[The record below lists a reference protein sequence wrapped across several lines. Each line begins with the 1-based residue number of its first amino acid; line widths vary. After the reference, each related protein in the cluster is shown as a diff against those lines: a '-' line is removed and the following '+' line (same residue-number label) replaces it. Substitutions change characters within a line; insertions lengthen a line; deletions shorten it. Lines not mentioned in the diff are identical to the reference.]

1 MQIIF
6 IMMIIWEKHFFKQW
20 MKPSDV
26 ENGFVKSAAGV
37 ESLINI
43 EEGCQSAVLNNSTLA
58 AVVNERS
65 ILWQCNSH
73 RFTCINGSIITQQ
86 FTNDTEQS
94 GPWRIFQISY
104 KNNRD

>member
-1 MQIIF
+1 
-6 IMMIIWEKHFFKQW
+6 

-65 ILWQCNSH
+65 IL
-73 RFTCINGSIITQQ
+73 
-86 FTNDTEQS
+86 
-94 GPWRIFQISY
+94 
-104 KNNRD
+104 